1 MLVFLPF
8 AASLITDRAHTL
20 DFTNIFT
27 CYCACW
33 LAFWK
38 ALIKTGIMQWRNQ
51 GSRRGSC
58 PLRWAAAQIH
68 VLDQRFMLSL
78 VACAADCSTSVV
90 KVVM

>member
-8 AASLITDRAHTL
+8 AASLIIDTL

-33 LAFWK
+33 LSFWK
-38 ALIKTGIMQWRNQ
+38 ALIKTCIMQWRNQ